1 MTSFDQP
8 GDKGKK
14 NIEPKKM
21 EQTMAITLKTPG
33 KIVSSSL
40 MIEANR
46 LKALKGEM
54 TTGAFTN
61 QVFESLQNLNLGKI
75 ITTLSNNNSTVRIIL
90 VIQKVT

>member
-33 KIVSSSL
+33 KTVSSSL
-40 MIEANR
+40 IEANR

-54 TTGAFTN
+54 TTGAD
-61 QVFESLQNLNLGKI
+61 VK
-75 ITTLSNNNSTVRIIL
+75 
-90 VIQKVT
+90 KK